1 MKMLLPTCFLFGVL
15 HLTPLV
21 QAVGFPPLD
30 DARVKQVFGW
40 KQIDFKYASPKARAE
55 AISSGEFNPSD
66 VHVAGVH
73 VAGNR
78 VFLSMPRWK
87 PKGIPATLAFV
98 EYPSRDAAPPLT
110 PYPDWASQKVGQ
122 CQGLTSVFRV
132 TTDECGRLWV
142 LDTGIASSIQHEY
155 TRVCPAKVL
164 TFDLK
169 TDKLVNTFILKDEEA
184 VRNESLPVNIK
195 VEYPKGTCGSPKD
208 AFLYIAD
215 TASFAII
222 VADLSSGQS
231 WRIIQKTVLPD
242 PEAST
247 FHVGKKTFET
257 MNGIMGM
264 ALSAPGKG
272 DRTLYF
278 SSMSSF
284 KQHWVKTSVLR
295 NKDSVLSPPRDEFKT
310 GSLPRT
316 SQTGAYAMDKNGVLF
331 FGLLNS
337 DALVC
342 WNSRRNPYESRF
354 FGVLAQDKVAM
365 KFLAEVTIDET
376 GRLWAISSGIQTYFS
391 EKMNPNEISTR
402 VFMSESTVTAVKG
415 TICDNDEIKK
425 KRAYKRDRTN
435 EF

>member
-1 MKMLLPTCFLFGVL
+1 MLLPTCFLFGVL
-15 HLTPLV
+15 HLTPFV

-30 DARVKQVFGW
+30 DTRVKQVFGW
-40 KQIDFKYASPKARAE
+40 KQIDFKFASPKARAE

-142 LDTGIASSIQHEY
+142 LDTGIASSVEHEY
-155 TRVCPAKVL
+155 TRMCPAKVL

-169 TDKLVNTFILKDEEA
+169 TDKLVNTFILKDEVSLDGRILVGFVKKYVLQEA

-222 VADLSSGQS
+222 VADLSTDQS

-242 PEAST
+242 PDAST
-247 FHVGKKTFET
+247 FHVGKETFEM
-257 MNGIMGM
+257 MNGVMGM
-264 ALSAPGKG
+264 ALSMKRIKRA
-272 DRTLYF
+272 
-278 SSMSSF
+278 
-284 KQHWVKTSVLR
+284 
-295 NKDSVLSPPRDEFKT
+295 
-310 GSLPRT
+310 
-316 SQTGAYAMDKNGVLF
+316 
-331 FGLLNS
+331 LL
-337 DALVC
+337 
-342 WNSRRNPYESRF
+342 
-354 FGVLAQDKVAM
+354 GI
-365 KFLAEVTIDET
+365 FL
-376 GRLWAISSGIQTYFS
+376 
-391 EKMNPNEISTR
+391 
-402 VFMSESTVTAVKG
+402 
-415 TICDNDEIKK
+415 KK
-425 KRAYKRDRTN
+425 KKTIAWISLWS
-435 EF
+435 FIFI